1 MIFPLASYHK
11 EWILSL
17 VKGYRWKMFAFFLL
31 ELITLAFTLLFIY
44 YSKRTIDIALKMT
57 EGDLLINIFLVVLFS
72 LSGIILRILSQWI
85 NQRTQIDMTLR
96 FQYAILEKQMLSVW
110 KVVKKWNT
118 GDLMVR
124 INSDCSEIV
133 QMVSTTW
140 ISFIVT
146 CLRIIT
152 SFIFLY
158 TMDKMLALIIV
169 CITPLFLLSKI
180 YFRKMKELN
189 AQVKTADS
197 QIGTAL
203 QENLRYRIILRALG
217 VINNRFAD
225 FKSKQDNLENL
236 KFKYLNFGLLSQ
248 GVMRSALTI
257 GYLIAFVW
265 GIYKLQD
272 LTITFGTMTAF
283 LQLVNQVQSPI
294 LSLGSFFPAF
304 VRFRVSAD
312 RIAELNYVEQDPLLP
327 AVQFSHIDNIRFE
340 NVEFKYE
347 EEVIIKNLSTQFKKG
362 EFTAIL
368 GGSGKGKTTLIRLLL
383 GLIKPEKGH
392 ITIQEQG
399 VQHILTTAHVD
410 NFSYVPQGNTLLTGT
425 IKDNITLGIGH
436 VSEERLKEILYLS
449 CAEFIY
455 DLPKGL
461 DTLVGESGLGLS
473 EGQAQRVAIARA
485 ILRNRKVW
493 LFDEATSA
501 LDHET
506 IKIFLNRIKNIID
519 DKIVIFV
526 THDSTVAFECHK
538 QLIMD

>member
-347 EEVIIKNLSTQFKKG
+347 EEVIIKNLSTQFNKG